1 MRPALCVSISAQ
13 CTDVFRLEYNF
24 APNVKSI
31 VHMTVKPQEIVDEEE
46 ANKRLKEPGS
56 QSGRSGCCVIL

>member
-1 MRPALCVSISAQ
+1 
-13 CTDVFRLEYNF
+13 
-24 APNVKSI
+24 
-31 VHMTVKPQEIVDEEE
+31 MTVKPQEIVDEEE